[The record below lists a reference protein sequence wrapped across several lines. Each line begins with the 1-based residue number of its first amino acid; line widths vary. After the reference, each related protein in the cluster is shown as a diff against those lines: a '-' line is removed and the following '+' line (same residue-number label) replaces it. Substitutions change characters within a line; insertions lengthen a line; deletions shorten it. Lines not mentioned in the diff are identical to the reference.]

1 MNEKFVKPYNG
12 NAILK
17 GRDVD
22 VDVIVTLKLIYDN
35 DEVKVYQIRTGDI
48 IEFKYRYRGDILS
61 DMGKI
66 TQLRLTD
73 KDLMYGVINGFDI
86 TVDASN
92 EYESKLININSNDIM
107 DITMLISTEDDS
119 IRENMTIDAD
129 SVLIRLQENIIL
141 SEEDYEEEE

>member
-129 SVLIRLQENIIL
+129 SVFIRLQENIIL
-141 SEEDYEEEE
+141 SEEDYEEE